1 MLDKL
6 VASTRSPH
14 GQFTAEKS
22 WPLLQKRIQG
32 GFGWYLWNHRVAS
45 LAAVILLCLA
55 GWGIYEYVI
64 PPREQILCC
73 LCGSENDSVARQYGS
88 DAEPLFYADLSGA
101 F

>member
-1 MLDKL
+1 MVYRDQKESDDLLDKL

-64 PPREQILCC
+64 PPREQTYAAYAEVRRFCC
-73 LCGSENDSVARQYGS
+73 PTVRK
-88 DAEPLFYADLSGA
+88 
-101 F
+101 